1 MNLLKKLKNIFIK
14 PIQVNST
21 TLSKINT
28 DLIKVPNFNDLSDND
43 KEKVLEYIKE
53 IDISNLESVIKYA
66 SDLNEKA
73 NANVEILMRLYYRLV
88 DEKELKLNT
97 GNIIYDKYNTLININ
112 ELNLCKNELL
122 NLRKDGILRV
132 VALEE
137 VLKKENLRKLF
148 FSSIFGKY
156 ERLKRKTEL
165 NSLIDSIERTKVVIK
180 VIEQLIQTVN
190 INVSNELLKV
200 SAENTLFSITK
211 EDASTII
218 GNIINETKSLINTFL
233 PEYENK
239 FTFNINNINECIVEL
254 SVAKR
259 LLDLYAY
266 KHKDEASSIIEDIE
280 NIYFMDDF
288 KDINFKQNI
297 TKQISIIENK
307 YKLFEN
313 YLKGNPTIKES
324 LTKLYTLKFKLL
336 THDLEN
342 QEQSPFIEI
351 YNEKELKYYENIIS
365 SEIEKILKGDIIIF
379 NAPNLKFSNE
389 KKKMIITVIKEMLM
403 NKIKN
408 LSPDIILMYIDALL
422 LIKAFSRTFYNEKEI
437 RIALLNN
444 YHTTLPR
451 PIITSFYDR
460 NFLKYKRCTNIFKF
474 LINFSYLYYEYP
486 YNNNELTEF
495 DFPKIIHDRYHPSSS
510 DLTKLEFF
518 MDAIKASKTCIL
530 TEDPT
535 LIQLSPKTNA
545 NLNNL
550 KIETLVLSPDTQYIE
565 DSFNNCKHLQVVD
578 ASFINPKV
586 IVKIKDS
593 FNNCPNLKYLIV
605 TREQLND
612 NCITNEIIKEFNFKT
627 KSDAVLIVKAEKTY
641 YLNINN
647 ILNLGIDTK
656 NISLYILKHYLKNA
670 RQNYLLTHEE
680 YLSYLKY
687 KNTNYDN
694 KYSIGIDW
702 KNNENFYIHL
712 YNKMYKKKI

>member
-53 IDISNLESVIKYA
+53 IDISNLESVINYA

-342 QEQSPFIEI
+342 QEQSPFIEK

-365 SEIEKILKGDIIIF
+365 SEIEKILKGNIILFSHHKLNFSNKKKKEIISIII
-379 NAPNLKFSNE
+379 
-389 KKKMIITVIKEMLM
+389 EMLIS
-403 NKIKN
+403 KTDDLYSKN
-408 LSPDIILMYIDALL
+408 MLIDKDNLL
-422 LIKAFSRTFYNEKEI
+422 LIKSLSNTFYSEKKNRLTMLDNI
-437 RIALLNN
+437 LSVSTHNDSSILYKKYFSINKYFQIKKYIKLL
-444 YHTTLPR
+444 
-451 PIITSFYDR
+451 
-460 NFLKYKRCTNIFKF
+460 KF
-474 LINFSYLYYEYP
+474 LIQIYYLYLYYP
-486 YNNNELTEF
+486 NELNKSN
-495 DFPKIIHDRYHPSSS
+495 FPTIIYDKYKPGTDLFTSKLDVLKDIITNNKI
-510 DLTKLEFF
+510 
-518 MDAIKASKTCIL
+518 CIL
-530 TEDPT
+530 TQDPG
-535 LIQLSPKTNA
+535 LIDTYINF
-545 NLNNL
+545 NNL
-550 KIETLVLSPDTQYIE
+550 KIETLVLSPDTAYIE
-565 DSFNNCKHLQVVD
+565 NAFNNCKNLQVID
-578 ASFINPKV
+578 ATLLDSKKPI
-586 IVKIKDS
+586 IIEDS
-593 FNNCPNLKYLIV
+593 FNNCPNLKYIIV
-605 TREQLND
+605 TKKQLQD
-612 NCITNEIIKEFNFKT
+612 GSITNKVLKKLNFNKT
-627 KSDAVLIVKAEKTY
+627 DDAVLILKGTSTY
-641 YLNINN
+641 YVNINY
-647 ILNLGIDTK
+647 ILKTGISTKDIDLYVEKYRLRTYHINHILTDKEFLKYLEYK
-656 NISLYILKHYLKNA
+656 NISSI
-670 RQNYLLTHEE
+670 
-680 YLSYLKY
+680 
-687 KNTNYDN
+687 DN
-694 KYSIGIDW
+694 KYSIGVDW
-702 KNNENFYIHL
+702 KNNHILYTYI
-712 YNKMYKKKI
+712 YNKRFYNI